1 MEELQEIFK
10 SRNTILNLLERQN
23 YNIDNYRDTG
33 FSEVNSMYSSK
44 QLDMLLENNNDNEK
58 KVYIK
63 YHSAKTLRPT
73 NIYDYIEDL
82 FNIDNVL
89 KQTDTL
95 IIIMK
100 DEPND
105 TIKKTLTHIFE
116 KDKIFIIVFNIKR
129 LLFNILNHTL
139 VPPHK
144 VLSNEESIEIK
155 KKYFIKNDNELP
167 NINRFSPVSLAIGIR
182 PGEICEITRNSN
194 TSIENK
200 FYRICSQ

>member
-1 MEELQEIFK
+1 MEEIQEIFK
-10 SRNTILNLLERQN
+10 SRNTILNLSERQD
-23 YNIDNYRDTG
+23 YNIENYSETG
-33 FSEVNSMYSSK
+33 FSEVESMYKSK
-44 QLDMLLENNNDNEK
+44 QLDMLLEDSQSNK

-63 YHSAKTLRPT
+63 YHLAKTLRPA

-82 FNIDNVL
+82 FNIDDIL

-105 TIKKTLTHIFE
+105 TIRKTLKHIFE
-116 KDKIFIIVFNIKR
+116 RDKIFIIVFNIKR
-129 LLFNILNHTL
+129 LLFNVLDHDL
-139 VPPHK
+139 VPDHK
-144 VLSNEESIEIK
+144 VLTNEEAIEIK

-167 NINRFSPVSLAIGIR
+167 DIDRFSPVSQAIGIR
-182 PGEICEITRNSN
+182 PGEICEITRNSK